1 MDNKRELKFR
11 AWRPPAAKFAGEMV
25 YDIVRHKIIHHELS
39 GRNGDVMDLADY
51 IEYNDVMQ
59 FTGLVDRNG
68 VDIYEVDI
76 LEIVVW
82 SEETNVP
89 KPEAWTRGE
98 VLFRSGAFRA
108 YAYLAC
114 EVCRFCEV
122 RCNIYENPD
131 RLDNGLW
138 PEVFTGHPDRLDK

>member
-1 MDNKRELKFR
+1 MKEREIKFR
-11 AWRPPAAKFAGEMV
+11 AWIDYGPGHRLMLSDRGDLSEFFDAAEGSP
-25 YDIVRHKIIHHELS
+25 I
-39 GRNGDVMDLADY
+39 
-51 IEYNDVMQ
+51 MQ
-59 FTGLVDRNG
+59 CTGLVDRNG
-68 VDIYEVDI
+68 VDIYEGDI

-89 KPEAWTRGE
+89 KPEAWTRDE

-122 RCNIYENPD
+122 RGNIYENPE
-131 RLDNGLW
+131 LL
-138 PEVFTGHPDRLDK
+138 